1 MFQHARFVSESASG
15 RGMHCKIDMTQRA
28 YSLINTISA
37 PLHTALYNRRDYAV
51 ASATAESN
59 RIAIPDIPH

>member
-1 MFQHARFVSESASG
+1 
-15 RGMHCKIDMTQRA
+15 MTQRA

-37 PLHTALYNRRDYAV
+37 PLHAALYNRRDYAV

-59 RIAIPDIPH
+59 RIAIPVRLIRMPVALETDRHQ

>member
-1 MFQHARFVSESASG
+1 
-15 RGMHCKIDMTQRA
+15 MHRKIDMTQRA

-37 PLHTALYNRRDYAV
+37 PLHAALYNRRDYAV

-59 RIAIPDIPH
+59 RIEIPDTPVRLVRTTVALETDRRQ